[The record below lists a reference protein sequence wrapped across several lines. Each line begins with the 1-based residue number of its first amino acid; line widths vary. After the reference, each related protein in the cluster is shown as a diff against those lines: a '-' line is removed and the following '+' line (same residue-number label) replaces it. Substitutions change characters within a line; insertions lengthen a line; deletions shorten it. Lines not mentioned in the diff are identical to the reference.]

1 MEGGGRGRKRG
12 RMRTHRTATSTI
24 KSVLLMR
31 ICRDG
36 LDGKQYSSN
45 KQIKGTNIE
54 IQVPYSNRIRL
65 FSTGMIEFNLWCEL
79 ISFFNSWYPSSSSSS
94 FFLLFL
100 LFLLVLPP
108 LFTLFHLPSFLPPP
122 FLTRL
127 PHSPS
132 SLAAAPA
139 RSPVLLPFWSRRRVQ
154 STHVGVGERPIKHR
168 KILLQKLLNKK
179 YKLNRLIGDVKRRND
194 ETTKRRNDVSTIPI
208 VLHPN
213 PNVDDLFTRNNTPP
227 LYL

>member
-1 MEGGGRGRKRG
+1 MRRGGEEGGGGAYIGAAYIAGFLEGGGRGRKRG

-65 FSTGMIEFNLWCEL
+65 FSTGMTEFNLWCEL
-79 ISFFNSWYPSSSSSS
+79 VSFFNSWYPSSSSSS
-94 FFLLFL
+94 FFLLLLPPLFI

-108 LFTLFHLPSFLPPP
+108 SLLPPSS
-122 FLTRL
+122 L

-139 RSPVLLPFWSRRRVQ
+139 RSPVLLPFWGRRRVQ

-168 KILLQKLLNKK
+168 EILLQKLLNKK
-179 YKLNRLIGDVKRRND
+179 YKLNRLIGDVKRTKRRND
-194 ETTKRRNDVSTIPI
+194 ETTL
-208 VLHPN
+208 VLF
-213 PNVDDLFTRNNTPP
+213 L
-227 LYL
+227 

>member
-1 MEGGGRGRKRG
+1 
-12 RMRTHRTATSTI
+12 
-24 KSVLLMR
+24 
-31 ICRDG
+31 
-36 LDGKQYSSN
+36 
-45 KQIKGTNIE
+45 
-54 IQVPYSNRIRL
+54 
-65 FSTGMIEFNLWCEL
+65 MIEFNLWCEL
-79 ISFFNSWYPSSSSSS
+79 VSFFNSWYPSSSSSS
-94 FFLLFL
+94 FFLLLLPPLFI

-108 LFTLFHLPSFLPPP
+108 SLLPPSS
-122 FLTRL
+122 L

-139 RSPVLLPFWSRRRVQ
+139 RSPVLLPFWGRRRVQ

-168 KILLQKLLNKK
+168 EILLQKLLNKK
-179 YKLNRLIGDVKRRND
+179 YKLNRSIGDVKR
-194 ETTKRRNDVSTIPI
+194 TKRRRRNDVSTIPI